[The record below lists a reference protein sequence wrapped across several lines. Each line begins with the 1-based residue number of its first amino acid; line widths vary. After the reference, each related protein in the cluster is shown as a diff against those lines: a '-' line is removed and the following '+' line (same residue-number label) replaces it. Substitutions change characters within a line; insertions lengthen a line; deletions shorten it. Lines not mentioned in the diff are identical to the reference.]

1 MELLLL
7 KVCLAYMLCNT
18 ALWCDSIVEHCFWW
32 GHSGISRCTSGAYYC
47 CHHCFCNNRVSV

>member
-18 ALWCDSIVEHCFWW
+18 AL
-32 GHSGISRCTSGAYYC
+32 
-47 CHHCFCNNRVSV
+47 